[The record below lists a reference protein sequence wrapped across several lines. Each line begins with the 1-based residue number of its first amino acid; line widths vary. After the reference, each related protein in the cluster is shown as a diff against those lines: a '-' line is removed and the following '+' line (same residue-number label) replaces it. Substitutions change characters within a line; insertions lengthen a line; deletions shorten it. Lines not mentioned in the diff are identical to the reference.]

1 MGIKN
6 CKILYYF
13 ECITTDT
20 TSLLDSGRWPGA
32 SEILMRYVTYRSK
45 HSFLKWFLHYDV
57 GDDIYIISAK
67 FERSQ

>member
-45 HSFLKWFLHYDV
+45 HSFCV
-57 GDDIYIISAK
+57 P
-67 FERSQ
+67 